1 MEAKK
6 RNSQRVSVFQNLV
19 SEKEGAGAE
28 DKGRQGPGLGFVS
41 QCHGKPLESFIQGSE
56 TI

>member
-6 RNSQRVSVFQNLV
+6 RNSQKVSVFQNLV

-28 DKGRQGPGLGFVS
+28 DRGSQGPGLGFVS
-41 QCHGKPLESFIQGSE
+41 QCHGKPLKSFTQGSE